1 MPQARRLHVIIFV
14 AMQKRNLAGL
24 LPIAAMAAT
33 AATTSSSAQVV
44 ARPALTL
51 VQRAPLV
58 VRGAH
63 FRPGE
68 PVRLTAAYTGHDA
81 ALSVTTTRRGLL
93 VARFQRFAAVD
104 CVRTV
109 VHATGRGGDRA
120 TLVIRPKSGP
130 TGLPCG
136 V

>member
-1 MPQARRLHVIIFV
+1 
-14 AMQKRNLAGL
+14 MQKRNLAAL
-24 LPIAAMAAT
+24 LPLAAMAAVS
-33 AATTSSSAQVV
+33 ATTSSSAQV

-63 FRPGE
+63 FRPRE
-68 PVRLTAAYTGHDA
+68 PVRLTAAYAGHEA
-81 ALSVTTTRRGLL
+81 ATSVTTSRRGLL
-93 VARFQRFAAVD
+93 VARFPRFAAAD
-104 CVRTV
+104 CLRTV
-109 VHATGRGGDRA
+109 VHATGRAGDRA
-120 TLVIRPKSGP
+120 ALVVEPKGGS

>member
-1 MPQARRLHVIIFV
+1 
-14 AMQKRNLAGL
+14 MQKRNLAGL
-24 LPIAAMAAT
+24 LSLAAVAAA
-33 AATTSSSAQVV
+33 AATTSSSAQV
-44 ARPALTL
+44 ARPGLTL

-68 PVRLTAAYTGHDA
+68 PVRLTAAYTGHRA

-93 VARFQRFAAVD
+93 VARFPRFAAAD

-109 VHATGRGGDRA
+109 VQATGRSDDRT
-120 TLVIRPKSGP
+120 TLVIPPKSGS

>member
-1 MPQARRLHVIIFV
+1 
-14 AMQKRNLAGL
+14 MQKRNLAAL
-24 LPIAAMAAT
+24 LLATLAAV
-33 AATTSSSAQVV
+33 AATTSSSAQV

-68 PVRLTAAYTGHDA
+68 SVRLTAAYGARSATA
-81 ALSVTTTRRGLL
+81 SVTTTRRGVLI
-93 VARFQRFAAVD
+93 ARFPRFAAPN
-104 CVRTV
+104 CLRTV
-109 VHATGRGGDRA
+109 VRAAGRDGDRA
-120 TLVIRPKSGP
+120 ALVIQPKSGS

-136 V
+136 L

>member
-1 MPQARRLHVIIFV
+1 MPQACERHVIIFV
-14 AMQKRNLAGL
+14 AMQKRNLAVL
-24 LPIAAMAAT
+24 LPLAAMAAA
-33 AATTSSSAQVV
+33 AATTSSSAQV

-51 VQRAPLV
+51 VERAPLV

-93 VARFQRFAAVD
+93 VARFPRFAAAD

-120 TLVIRPKSGP
+120 TLVIRPKSGS